1 MKKVLVAVAAAALS
15 LGALAFEKYMMRVPD
30 ELNPKEG
37 INGVTTY
44 FFAPAAVSTNCRAK
58 TARCR
63 SACRR
68 RLSTSTSSRA
78 TATR

>member
-1 MKKVLVAVAAAALS
+1 MKKVLVAVAAVALS

-44 FFAPAAVSTNCRAK
+44 FFAPAAVSIPPEGA
-58 TARCR
+58 
-63 SACRR
+63 S
-68 RLSTSTSSRA
+68 
-78 TATR
+78 